1 MRAVYSF
8 LLRLEAI
15 LAGVLLMLMVAL
27 IFTGGIARLLHHPLN
42 WTIDLA
48 TCFFAWGVFLCA
60 DIAWRR
66 DQLMSIDVLIAR
78 LPQRAARALHYASLL
93 IIAVFLGYAIWA
105 GAELSRFSWARSF
118 QGIPGVSYSWV
129 TMSISFGG
137 ALLLLTTLLKLR
149 DAVREDG
156 LLRRLSPGR

>member
-1 MRAVYSF
+1 MRAVYSV
-8 LLRLEAI
+8 LLRLEAL

-66 DQLMSIDVLIAR
+66 DQLMSIDVLTAR
-78 LPQRAARALHYASLL
+78 LPPRGARLLSYASLV

-105 GAELSRFSWARSF
+105 GIELSRFSWARSF

-129 TMSISFGG
+129 TMSISVGS
-137 ALLLLTTLLKLR
+137 ALLLATTLLKLR
-149 DAVREDG
+149 DALREDG
-156 LLRRLSPGR
+156 LLRRLPAGR

>member
-1 MRAVYSF
+1 MRAVYSV

-66 DQLMSIDVLIAR
+66 DQLMSIDVLTAR
-78 LPQRAARALHYASLL
+78 LPTRAARLLSGASLV

-105 GAELSRFSWARSF
+105 GIELSRFSWARSF

-129 TMSISFGG
+129 TMSISVGS
-137 ALLLLTTLLKLR
+137 ALLLATTLLKLR
-149 DAVREDG
+149 DALRQDG
-156 LLRRLSPGR
+156 PLAHQPAER

>member
-1 MRAVYSF
+1 MRAAYGF

-15 LAGVLLMLMVAL
+15 LAGVFLVLMVLL
-27 IFTGGIARLLHHPLN
+27 IFVGGIARLLHYPQN
-42 WTIDLA
+42 WTIDLS

-66 DQLMSIDVLIAR
+66 DQLMSIDVLTAR
-78 LPQRAARALHYASLL
+78 VPPRVARALNYANLV

-105 GAELSRFSWARSF
+105 GIELSHFSWARSF

-129 TMSISFGG
+129 TMSISVGS
-137 ALLLLTTLLKLR
+137 ALLLATTLLKLR
-149 DAVREDG
+149 DALREDG
-156 LLRRLSPGR
+156 LLPRPSER